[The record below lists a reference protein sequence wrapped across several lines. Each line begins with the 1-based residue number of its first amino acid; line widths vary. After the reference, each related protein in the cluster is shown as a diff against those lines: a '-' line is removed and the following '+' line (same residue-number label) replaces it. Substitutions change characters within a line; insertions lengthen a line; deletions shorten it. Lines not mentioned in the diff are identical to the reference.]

1 MRITIKRPT
10 IINAARIRCHLPVV
24 SHYLDDQP
32 ELREFPGFSNNT
44 IVFTLDLET
53 AKVVDW
59 PAGLECDLNLKVVD
73 QGTYTLL
80 ASDGSVLAT
89 LEEEYVPSCIP
100 QEWGDYVI
108 LSVKGDGSVYDGDG
122 DRWMPNEDGV
132 AEAFFRGET

>member
-1 MRITIKRPT
+1 MKILIKRPT
-10 IINAARIRCHLPVV
+10 IINAARIHCHLPVT
-24 SHYLDDQP
+24 SHFLDDQP

-53 AKVVDW
+53 ARVVDW

-89 LEEEYVPSCIP
+89 LEEEYVPPCIP
-100 QEWGDYVI
+100 QQWGDYVI
-108 LSVKGDGSVYDGDG
+108 LSVKGDGSVYDEDG
-122 DRWMPNEDGV
+122 DRWEPSEYAV
-132 AEAFFRGET
+132 ADAFFRGET